1 MIDSCKTMQEFCD
14 LKHTQLHMH
23 TDSILM
29 RIQVLIS
36 VQDIILCVQV
46 W

>member
-14 LKHTQLHMH
+14 LKHTQCIYTL
-23 TDSILM
+23 TVLM
-29 RIQVLIS
+29 RIKVLIS
-36 VQDIILCVQV
+36 VQVYNICVQV